1 MLVNSSRGVGHTM
14 ATAIAVDVDV
24 NCMTCG
30 KGPKGFVNNLW
41 PAGLGM
47 KEHSQ
52 SPCGYNTDAAFNN
65 AIHVVSTCSGHCVV
79 LTLLREIFSELAIH
93 KYTIV

>member
-1 MLVNSSRGVGHTM
+1 MV
-14 ATAIAVDVDV
+14 TAIAVDVDV

-41 PAGLGM
+41 LAGLGM

-52 SPCGYNTDAAFNN
+52 GPCGHKTNAVFNDAV
-65 AIHVVSTCSGHCVV
+65 HVMHAGAHDSLM
-79 LTLLREIFSELAIH
+79 LTIFG
-93 KYTIV
+93 